1 MDDKYKVGILCGLNG
16 KEKTSKITNKPL
28 THPDVIGYMVAH
40 SSGFDNP
47 DLDSSLLVAGRYDG
61 HGFYLFKDNFLEK
74 MPLFAATRF
83 YKYNREWTNRGRIM
97 KSGDGSEKFYHDLQ
111 SGKLNGYLLKCLLF
125 AVLEPQNHMR
135 EFTGS
140 DGKEY
145 KNQLCLD
152 TTNGETL
159 ASEALKKMVKN
170 EDEIVLY
177 SLWEK
182 IITTAKT
189 TKNYQP
195 SINYGLFQI
204 KDELDTFYVVQKN
217 KKNKKI
223 FEYKELH
230 SDIDTL
236 SKLIKSYYLKEIV
249 PTLIDYEFLK

>member
-1 MDDKYKVGILCGLNG
+1 M
-16 KEKTSKITNKPL
+16 
-28 THPDVIGYMVAH
+28 A
-40 SSGFDNP
+40 
-47 DLDSSLLVAGRYDG
+47 
-61 HGFYLFKDNFLEK
+61 
-74 MPLFAATRF
+74 
-83 YKYNREWTNRGRIM
+83 
-97 KSGDGSEKFYHDLQ
+97 
-111 SGKLNGYLLKCLLF
+111 
-125 AVLEPQNHMR
+125 
-135 EFTGS
+135 
-140 DGKEY
+140 
-145 KNQLCLD
+145 
-152 TTNGETL
+152 ETL